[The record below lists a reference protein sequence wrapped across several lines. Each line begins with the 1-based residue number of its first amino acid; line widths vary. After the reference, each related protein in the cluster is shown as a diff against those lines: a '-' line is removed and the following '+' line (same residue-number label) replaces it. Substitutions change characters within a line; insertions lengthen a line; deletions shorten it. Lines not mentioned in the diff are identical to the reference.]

1 MSKWI
6 NLAALPVFAVALS
19 FAGCESAPKDSAA
32 PAAVQSVQP
41 ITIIS
46 QTQGSDPALTQP
58 MVKLITAQEQL
69 DALGAESLAGVEVDF
84 AEQQVVLVALGSQP
98 SGGYWTQITGI
109 QQLGDTLYVQ
119 GIANAPAEGEAVTQA
134 LTYPYAA
141 AVIPATSATTALSD
155 IQSVTGQ
162 AAE

>member
-6 NLAALPVFAVALS
+6 TLATLPVFAVALS
-19 FAGCESAPKDSAA
+19 FTGCESAPKESAA
-32 PAAVQSVQP
+32 PAAVQSIQP
-41 ITIIS
+41 VAIVS
-46 QTQGSDPALTQP
+46 QTHGSDLALTQP
-58 MVKLITAQEQL
+58 MVKLITTQEQL
-69 DALGAESLAGVEVDF
+69 DALGAESLAGLEVDF
-84 AEQQVVLVALGSQP
+84 AQQQVVLVTLGSQP
-98 SGGYWTQITGI
+98 TGGYWTKITAI
-109 QQLGDTLYVQ
+109 QQLGDTLYVE
-119 GIANAPAEGEAVTQA
+119 GLANAPAEGDVVTEA